1 MRDVPDFD
9 GVRPSREVASVMRFA
24 GLVYDLDACTLA
36 RDSGEAIALTRGEFA
51 LLRMFVTRPG
61 RFISRDT
68 LLDAFT
74 KRRFEPFDRSID
86 VLVWRLRRKIESDPK
101 RPRLIVTVPGEG
113 YRFDGLRQSLSSQQK
128 PFIAVLASQDDDVSP
143 DSDPESDPPLPGAA
157 PSVRRAGRAAMPAPD
172 PPEPPRLSIVVLP
185 FANIGGDPEQE
196 YFTDGVTDG
205 LTTDLSRI
213 RGAFVIGRSTAITYK
228 AEAVDVRQIGRD
240 LNVRYAL
247 EGSVQRSGT
256 RMRLNVQLLDAET
269 GNHLWAD
276 RFDKALGDLF
286 DMQDEIATRLA
297 GALDAQLVA
306 AEAQRAETAPT
317 PDSVDFYFQGLAWF
331 NRGITPDN
339 VARARGFFDRAL
351 SIDPDYVDALVG
363 SAGADVVDGTLLFAI
378 DRIAAFE
385 AAEAKLTKA
394 LSSVPDHARGHMWL
408 GVVNIFIKRAA
419 EGIAECE
426 HALALDRNLASAR
439 AMIGY
444 GKIFIGRAEETET
457 HIAEALRLSPRDTLA
472 YIWMSIA
479 GDAKNHLG
487 SREQAVEW
495 FRQAIKANRNYPTV
509 HFNLAAALALLGR
522 LNEAHSAVKAGL
534 ALNPSFSISRAR
546 AARTVRSDDPIYL
559 SQLESILE
567 GLREAGVPEG

>member
-1 MRDVPDFD
+1 MR
-9 GVRPSREVASVMRFA
+9 
-24 GLVYDLDACTLA
+24 L
-36 RDSGEAIALTRGEFA
+36 
-51 LLRMFVTRPG
+51 FVTRPG
-61 RFISRDT
+61 RVISRDT

-172 PPEPPRLSIVVLP
+172 PPAPPRLSIVVLP

-228 AEAVDVRQIGRD
+228 AKAVDVRQIGRD
-240 LNVRYAL
+240 LNVRYVL

-363 SAGADVVDGTLLFAI
+363 SAGADVVDGTLLFTI

-487 SREQAVEW
+487 IREQAVEW

-559 SQLESILE
+559 SQLEFILE

>member
-9 GVRPSREVASVMRFA
+9 GVRPSREAASVMRFA

-51 LLRMFVTRPG
+51 LLRLFVTRPG
-61 RFISRDT
+61 RVISRDT

-172 PPEPPRLSIVVLP
+172 PPAPPRLSIVVLP

-228 AEAVDVRQIGRD
+228 AKAVDVRQIGRD
-240 LNVRYAL
+240 LNVRYVL

-363 SAGADVVDGTLLFAI
+363 SAGADVVDGTLLFTI

-487 SREQAVEW
+487 IREQAVEW

-559 SQLESILE
+559 SQLEFILE